1 MLGSHQD
8 ITSIGSAV
16 VDIFFYTEEGELIAN
31 PKDVTKQKLLAFEFG
46 AKIVSDQAYV
56 CLGGGALNTATT
68 FAQLGLK
75 ASVFSSIGSDS
86 LADEIIRRMKSLSLG
101 TALMQRQA
109 KLPTAIS
116 CIVSSQKRGEH
127 VAFYYPGARTAILVN
142 PKTLRA
148 IKSDWIYL
156 SSLSGSPRCLSSV
169 QQIIMYAARKD
180 IKVAWNPGVDELSA
194 GWPKLKKLFPLVEVL
209 SVNLDE
215 AIQLALSR
223 GEKVQGMNV
232 RVLIK
237 KIHQFGQAI
246 TVITQG
252 SKGALVYDGSKLI
265 FKSAPKIKAINST
278 GAGDAF
284 TSGFVTGLIR
294 FKGNISRA
302 LSLGIHNSASVVM
315 HIGAQKGI
323 LSAKDIIKL
332 NI

>member
-1 MLGSHQD
+1 
-8 ITSIGSAV
+8 
-16 VDIFFYTEEGELIAN
+16 
-31 PKDVTKQKLLAFEFG
+31 
-46 AKIVSDQAYV
+46 
-56 CLGGGALNTATT
+56 
-68 FAQLGLK
+68 
-75 ASVFSSIGSDS
+75 
-86 LADEIIRRMKSLSLG
+86 
-101 TALMQRQA
+101 
-109 KLPTAIS
+109 
-116 CIVSSQKRGEH
+116 
-127 VAFYYPGARTAILVN
+127 
-142 PKTLRA
+142 
-148 IKSDWIYL
+148 
-156 SSLSGSPRCLSSV
+156 
-169 QQIIMYAARKD
+169 MYAARKD

-215 AIQLALSR
+215 AIQLAMSR
-223 GEKVQGMNV
+223 GEKVQGMNP

-237 KIHQFGQAI
+237 KIHHFGQAM

-315 HIGAQKGI
+315 HVGAQRGI